1 MSDRERIRL
10 LNPGPVTLTES
21 VRRAMLGPD
30 LCHREPA
37 FADLMADVRTR
48 LRDVYEADQMETV
61 LITGSGTSAVEA
73 MVGTLVPAD
82 RPVLVCANG
91 VYGER
96 IDQMLRLQGKQPIL
110 QRHEWTEAIDLE
122 AVGAR
127 LADTPEIS
135 SVIAV
140 HHETTTGRLNDLEAL
155 GEICREYE
163 TPMLVDAVSSFGGA
177 PLPLERWNAVACA
190 SNSNKCLHG
199 VPGIAFV
206 LARPDL
212 LTPESSHA
220 PGLYLDLS
228 TSFAAQE
235 AGYPAFTPAVQAMYA
250 LHQALVE
257 LEQEGGWQARAAR
270 YAERTGRLVTG
281 LSALGIEPLL
291 GEGRSDILTSFRL
304 PVRTTFDELY
314 AHLRAED
321 FVIYAGQKQMF
332 DSIFR
337 VAVMGDLHLDEIDR
351 LVELVAEV

>member
-1 MSDRERIRL
+1 
-10 LNPGPVTLTES
+10 
-21 VRRAMLGPD
+21 
-30 LCHREPA
+30 
-37 FADLMADVRTR
+37 
-48 LRDVYEADQMETV
+48 
-61 LITGSGTSAVEA
+61 SAVEA

-96 IDQMLRLQGKQPIL
+96 IDKMLRLQGKQPIL
-110 QRHEWTEAIDLE
+110 LRQDWTEAIDLE
-122 AVGAR
+122 AVATR
-127 LADTPEIS
+127 LADNPDIS

-155 GEICREYE
+155 GAVCREYE

-177 PLPLERWNAVACA
+177 QLPLERWNAVACA

-199 VPGIAFV
+199 VPGVAFV
-206 LARPDL
+206 LARRDL
-212 LTPESSHA
+212 LTSGTGHA
-220 PGLYLDLS
+220 PGLYLDLI
-228 TSFAAQE
+228 TNFNAQV

-250 LHQALVE
+250 LHQALVD
-257 LEQEGGWQARAAR
+257 LEAEGGWQARAAD

-281 LSALGIEPLL
+281 LAALGIEPLL
-291 GEGRSDILTSFRL
+291 DEGRSDILTSFRL
-304 PVRTTFDELY
+304 PLRTTFDELY
-314 AHLRAED
+314 AHLRAEN

-351 LVELVAEV
+351 LVHLVSEV